1 MHVALILQRSLE
13 IDTQS
18 PVKSLPSLAYGAA
31 APDPDPE
38 LNQELALSQGLN
50 SRSSD

>member
-1 MHVALILQRSLE
+1 MLLSLILQRSLQ
-13 IDTQS
+13 IDSQS
-18 PVKSLPSLAYGAA
+18 PAKSLPSLTYGAA

-38 LNQELALSQGLN
+38 LYQELALSQGLN

>member
-1 MHVALILQRSLE
+1 MLTGNRHSNPLLNRA
-13 IDTQS
+13 
-18 PVKSLPSLAYGAA
+18 KSLPTPFTYGAA
-31 APDPDPE
+31 ATDPDPE